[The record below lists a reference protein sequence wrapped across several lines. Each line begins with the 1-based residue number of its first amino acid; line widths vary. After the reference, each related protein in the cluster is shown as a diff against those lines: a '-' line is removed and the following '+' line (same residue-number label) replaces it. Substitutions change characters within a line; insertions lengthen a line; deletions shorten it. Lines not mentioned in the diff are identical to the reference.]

1 MAVKP
6 WIGALVAPSNPK
18 PLDKSAP
25 TQKLQLEYVNGYRC
39 EDSRQNL
46 FFTKSPNEIV
56 YMTAAIGVVM
66 NIQENK
72 QQFYGFG

>member
-6 WIGALVAPSNPK
+6 WIGALKAPSNAQPV
-18 PLDKSAP
+18 DRSAP
-25 TQKLQLEYVNGYRC
+25 TQRLELEFVNGYRA

-46 FFTKSPNEIV
+46 FWTNTPNQLV

-66 NIQENK
+66 DATTNK
-72 QQFYGFG
+72 